1 MKILFVCTGNTC
13 RSCMAEAIFN
23 HECSI
28 EGVESGSCGVYAIK
42 NSKASINTVM
52 TLMNEIDVNIAG
64 RHAVQ
69 LTRAHLEEAD
79 YVLAM
84 TQGIK
89 RLLVENFPELSA
101 KVFTIN
107 EFAEVEGEISDPYG
121 GDMSTYKDTYI
132 QLRRCIGN
140 VLEKLKTESKKD
152 IGGILMKIA
161 IGSDHAGFQ
170 LKNEIIK
177 HLEGGDYE
185 LKDFGT
191 FVEESVDYPDYAKAV
206 AYEVSEGRADFG
218 ILVCG
223 TGIGI
228 SIAANKVNGIRC
240 ALCGDTFSAHSCREH
255 NDANIIALG
264 SRVTGSGLAM
274 DIVDTFLAAQYQG
287 GRHQNRIDKIT
298 QIEGEN

>member
-1 MKILFVCTGNTC
+1 
-13 RSCMAEAIFN
+13 MAEALFN
-23 HECSI
+23 HECRI
-28 EGVESGSCGVYAIK
+28 EGVEAGSCGVYAVK
-42 NSKASINTVM
+42 NSRASINTVT
-52 TLMNEIDVNIAG
+52 TLMNEIGVSIAG

-69 LTRAHLEEAD
+69 LTRAHVEEAD
-79 YVLAM
+79 YVFAM

-89 RLLVENFPELSA
+89 KLLAEHFPEYGS
-101 KVFTIN
+101 KIFTIN
-107 EFAEVEGEISDPYG
+107 EFAGVKGEISDPYG
-121 GDMSTYKDTYI
+121 GDMSTYMDTCV
-132 QLRRCIGN
+132 QLRQCISSI
-140 VLEKLKTESKKD
+140 LEKLKTHSIKGN
-152 IGGILMKIA
+152 GGNRMRIA

-170 LKNEIIK
+170 LKNEIIR

-255 NDANIIALG
+255 NDSNIIALG